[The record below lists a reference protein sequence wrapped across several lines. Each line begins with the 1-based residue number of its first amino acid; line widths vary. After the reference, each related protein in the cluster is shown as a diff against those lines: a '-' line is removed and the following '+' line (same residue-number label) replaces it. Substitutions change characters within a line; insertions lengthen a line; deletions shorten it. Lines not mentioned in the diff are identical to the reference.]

1 MLRRNNTPHVC
12 NCAHVPWRMKGISK
26 GRFKKHREAVR
37 VLRTASCP
45 LGTIH
50 ALGKR
55 AHQPARKLA
64 SVVFRA
70 LQGWEGKVRLK
81 SYRNLR
87 KDQKHK
93 APVCM
98 CSFAL
103 LCNLKAFAGWNV
115 ALANSKN
122 IVYHGALCDP
132 SFRALQIRKGK
143 TNENVAFRIRKA
155 SGSSGMKALKRC
167 NRMEW
172 RKINCSKS
180 AKGKT
185 LRNVR
190 QIRKKLCARDSLHG
204 PQA

>member
-1 MLRRNNTPHVC
+1 MVPPPQVC
-12 NCAHVPWRMKGISK
+12 
-26 GRFKKHREAVR
+26 
-37 VLRTASCP
+37 
-45 LGTIH
+45 
-50 ALGKR
+50 
-55 AHQPARKLA
+55 KLA

-81 SYRNLR
+81 SCRNLR

-103 LCNLKAFAGWNV
+103 LCNLKAFAGWN
-115 ALANSKN
+115 LKN
-122 IVYHGALCDP
+122 IVCHGALCDP
-132 SFRALQIRKGK
+132 SFGALQIRKGK
-143 TNENVAFRIRKA
+143 TNENVVFHIRKA
-155 SGSSGMKALKRC
+155 SRSSGMKALKRC

-190 QIRKKLCARDSLHG
+190 QIRKNLCARDSLHG
-204 PQA
+204 PPA